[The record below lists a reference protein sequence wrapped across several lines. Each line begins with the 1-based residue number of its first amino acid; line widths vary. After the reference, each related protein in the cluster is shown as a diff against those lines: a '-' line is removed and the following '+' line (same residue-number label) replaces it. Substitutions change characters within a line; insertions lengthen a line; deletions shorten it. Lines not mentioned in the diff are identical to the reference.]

1 VRQTALC
8 TIGMAFL
15 CAFGAAPAQAQ
26 SRVFVAAQGLDS
38 NACTFALPCRTFQH
52 AHDVAAAKGEI
63 NVLDPAGYG
72 SVIITKAISIQAH
85 GFAGITVGG
94 GGTGITINA
103 GANDAVNLT
112 GLIIEGAGVGQFGIQ
127 FNTGK
132 SLTIESSII
141 RNLTTDGIDFNPSAS
156 STLSVSDTVLAEIGN
171 HGILV
176 SPTGSGAVTATFNR
190 VQAQNGGGTAFFI
203 LGSGSTGTIK
213 ANAADSVA
221 INFVDTGFRVDAST
235 ALSQFT
241 VVRSLASNGSR
252 GVRSAGPTATVR
264 LGQSTVTGNGVG
276 LEINPGG
283 AVIQSYAD
291 NNINGN
297 SIDVA
302 GALTPIGKQ

>member
-1 VRQTALC
+1 
-8 TIGMAFL
+8 
-15 CAFGAAPAQAQ
+15 
-26 SRVFVAAQGLDS
+26 
-38 NACTFALPCRTFQH
+38 
-52 AHDVAAAKGEI
+52 
-63 NVLDPAGYG
+63 
-72 SVIITKAISIQAH
+72 
-85 GFAGITVGG
+85 
-94 GGTGITINA
+94 A

-176 SPTGSGAVTATFNR
+176 SPTGSGGVTATFNR

-221 INFVDTGFRVDAST
+221 VNFVDTGFRVDALT

-241 VVRSLASNGSR
+241 IVRSLASNGSR
-252 GVRSAGPTATVR
+252 GVRSAG
-264 LGQSTVTGNGVG
+264 
-276 LEINPGG
+276 
-283 AVIQSYAD
+283 
-291 NNINGN
+291 
-297 SIDVA
+297 
-302 GALTPIGKQ
+302 